1 MFSPPQRKKVI
12 PMNRFIYFDNLR
24 SAAVVLTLAALLLQ
38 PWQAFY
44 EESAV
49 IAISIIFFISAYLGA
64 SALRIRTISFFLKD
78 KWKRLGWPGLVLL
91 LLGVEEQLVTANLP
105 VTSWVLLWLF
115 LLFSG
120 LALMKHI
127 NHNVLQHRVASKPS
141 VPFLLAF
148 IIISAA
154 VLFFCQAFLPQSLRI
169 PYIAQVRPDWL
180 VLSFFAFSLGVYAF
194 RHRWFTPSGYQPKVH
209 GLLGFAIM
217 VGVYA
222 AWMPGKGATILTAL
236 TPTLLLIASVLG
248 LSACFRQQFNTHTS
262 WSHTLHRISYGL
274 FFVSEPI
281 VIHSMWFLQPLSVAL
296 WLKIVITALILA
308 IYGYLLCRY
317 ALLHIPC
324 FKSKG

>member
-1 MFSPPQRKKVI
+1 
-12 PMNRFIYFDNLR
+12 MNRFIYFDNLR

-38 PWQAFY
+38 PWHAFY

-49 IAISIIFFISAYLGA
+49 IAISIVFFISAYFGA

-91 LLGVEEQLVTANLP
+91 LLGVEEQLVTASLP

-115 LLFSG
+115 LLFAG

-127 NHNVLQHRVASKPS
+127 NHNILQHRVASKPS
-141 VPFLLAF
+141 ALFLLAF
-148 IIISAA
+148 IVISAA
-154 VLFFCQAFLPQSLRI
+154 VLFLCQTFLPQSLRI

-180 VLSFFAFSLGVYAF
+180 VLSFFTFSLGVYAF
-194 RHRWFTPSGYQPKVH
+194 RHRWFTPSGYQPKVN

-248 LSACFRQQFNTHTS
+248 LSACFRQQFHTHTS
-262 WSHTLHRISYGL
+262 WSHTLHRVSYGL

-324 FKSKG
+324 FKSKR

>member
-1 MFSPPQRKKVI
+1 
-12 PMNRFIYFDNLR
+12 MNRFIYFDNLR

-38 PWQAFY
+38 PWHAFY

-49 IAISIIFFISAYLGA
+49 IAISIVFFISAYFGA

-91 LLGVEEQLVTANLP
+91 LLGVEEQLVTASLP

-115 LLFSG
+115 LLFAG

-127 NHNVLQHRVASKPS
+127 NHNILQHRVASKPS
-141 VPFLLAF
+141 ALFLLAF
-148 IIISAA
+148 IVISAA
-154 VLFFCQAFLPQSLRI
+154 VLFLCQAFLPQSLRI

-180 VLSFFAFSLGVYAF
+180 VLSFFTFSLGVYAF
-194 RHRWFTPSGYQPKVH
+194 RHRWFTPSGYQPKVN

-236 TPTLLLIASVLG
+236 TPTLLLITSVLG
-248 LSACFRQQFNTHTS
+248 LSACFRQQFHTHTS
-262 WSHTLHRISYGL
+262 WSHTLHRVSYGL

-281 VIHSMWFLQPLSVAL
+281 VIHSMWFFQPLSVAL
-296 WLKIVITALILA
+296 WLKIVITALIVA

>member
-1 MFSPPQRKKVI
+1 
-12 PMNRFIYFDNLR
+12 MNRFIYFDNLR

-49 IAISIIFFISAYLGA
+49 IAISIIFFISAYFGA
-64 SALRIRTISFFLKD
+64 SALRIRTTSFFLKD

-115 LLFSG
+115 LLFAG

-141 VPFLLAF
+141 ALFLLAF
-148 IIISAA
+148 IVISAA
-154 VLFFCQAFLPQSLRI
+154 VLFLCQAFLPQSLRI

-180 VLSFFAFSLGVYAF
+180 VLSFFAFSLGIYAF
-194 RHRWFTPSGYQPKVH
+194 RHRWFTPSGYQPKVN

-248 LSACFRQQFNTHTS
+248 LSACFRQQFNTHTF

-281 VIHSMWFLQPLSVAL
+281 IIHSMWFLQPLSVAL

>member
-1 MFSPPQRKKVI
+1 
-12 PMNRFIYFDNLR
+12 MNRFIYFDNLR

-115 LLFSG
+115 LLFAG

-127 NHNVLQHRVASKPS
+127 NHSVLQHRVASKPS
-141 VPFLLAF
+141 ALFLLAF

-154 VLFFCQAFLPQSLRI
+154 ILFFCQAFLPQSLCI

-194 RHRWFTPSGYQPKVH
+194 RHRWFTPSGYQPKVN

-281 VIHSMWFLQPLSVAL
+281 IIHSMWFLQPLSVAL

>member
-1 MFSPPQRKKVI
+1 
-12 PMNRFIYFDNLR
+12 MNRFIYFDNLR

-49 IAISIIFFISAYLGA
+49 IAISIIFFISAYFGA
-64 SALRIRTISFFLKD
+64 SALRIRTTSFFLKD

-115 LLFSG
+115 LLFAG

-141 VPFLLAF
+141 ALFLLAF
-148 IIISAA
+148 IVISAA
-154 VLFFCQAFLPQSLRI
+154 VLFLCQAFLPQSLRI

-180 VLSFFAFSLGVYAF
+180 VLSFFTFSLGVYAF
-194 RHRWFTPSGYQPKVH
+194 RHRWFTPSGYQPKVN

-222 AWMPGKGATILTAL
+222 AWMPGKGATILTVL

-248 LSACFRQQFNTHTS
+248 LSACFRQQFHTHTS
-262 WSHTLHRISYGL
+262 WSHTLHRVSYGL

-324 FKSKG
+324 FKSKR

>member
-1 MFSPPQRKKVI
+1 MFSPSQRKKAI
-12 PMNRFIYFDNLR
+12 LMNRFIYFDNLR

-49 IAISIIFFISAYLGA
+49 IAISIIFFISAYFGA
-64 SALRIRTISFFLKD
+64 SALRIRTTSFFLKD

-115 LLFSG
+115 LLFAG

-141 VPFLLAF
+141 ALFLLAF
-148 IIISAA
+148 IVISAA
-154 VLFFCQAFLPQSLRI
+154 VLFLCQAFLPQSLRI

-180 VLSFFAFSLGVYAF
+180 VLSFFTFSLGVYAF
-194 RHRWFTPSGYQPKVH
+194 RHRWFTPSGYQPKVN

-248 LSACFRQQFNTHTS
+248 LSACFRQQFHTHTS
-262 WSHTLHRISYGL
+262 WSHTLHRVSYGL

>member
-127 NHNVLQHRVASKPS
+127 NHNVLQHRITSKPS

-154 VLFFCQAFLPQSLRI
+154 VVNPRTLRSFWLARI
-169 PYIAQVRPDWL
+169 VPAPMKPTPD
-180 VLSFFAFSLGVYAF
+180 
-194 RHRWFTPSGYQPKVH
+194 
-209 GLLGFAIM
+209 
-217 VGVYA
+217 
-222 AWMPGKGATILTAL
+222 
-236 TPTLLLIASVLG
+236 
-248 LSACFRQQFNTHTS
+248 
-262 WSHTLHRISYGL
+262 
-274 FFVSEPI
+274 
-281 VIHSMWFLQPLSVAL
+281 
-296 WLKIVITALILA
+296 IT
-308 IYGYLLCRY
+308 
-317 ALLHIPC
+317 
-324 FKSKG
+324 